1 MNRLIFA
8 LLLALLGVGVLF
20 PNLKMALILALG
32 KILLVLFFYM
42 ELKHA
47 HVAWKLTSL
56 GLIGITVLGLLMF

>member
-8 LLLALLGVGVLF
+8 LLLALLGIGVLF
-20 PNLKMALILALG
+20 PNLKIAFILALG

-47 HVAWKLTSL
+47 HAAWKVTSL
-56 GLIGITVLGLLMF
+56 GLIAATLFGLLMF